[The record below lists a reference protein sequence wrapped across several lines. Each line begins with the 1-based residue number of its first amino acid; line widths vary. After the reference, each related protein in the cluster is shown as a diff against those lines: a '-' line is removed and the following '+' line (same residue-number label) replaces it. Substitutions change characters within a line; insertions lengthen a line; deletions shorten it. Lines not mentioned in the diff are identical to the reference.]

1 MSDNEIDRSNGTPGG
16 GSGRSLLLLIGRLLP
31 WAAVVFVFFAF
42 PDRLTLGANVFI
54 MALFALS
61 LDLALGHAGVV
72 SLGHAAFFGVG
83 AYGAAICA
91 IHFTTDPIL
100 GLVFAT
106 VVASLFGL
114 ATGMLILHTRGVT
127 LMMLTLAIAAMAAE
141 TANQA
146 HALTGGDDG
155 LQMPELAPLL
165 GYFRFDLWGRT
176 AYLYSAAILLA
187 WFLLSW
193 RIVRSP
199 FGRSINGVRQ
209 NVRRMRAIGTP
220 VWGRLVA
227 TYALSAG
234 MAGSAG
240 AVAAQSTGT
249 VGLNAMSLLAS
260 GTVLMVLALGGMRRL
275 YGALVGAVAYVVLQ
289 DFAAEMDPFRW
300 MFVIGVLMI
309 AVVLFLDDGLMG
321 VADIV
326 KRRLSGNVR

>member
-1 MSDNEIDRSNGTPGG
+1 MSDSQALRSCGAPAGPG
-16 GSGRSLLLLIGRLLP
+16 LVTIAGRLLP
-31 WAAVVFVFFAF
+31 WAAIVVVFFAL
-42 PDRLTLGANVFI
+42 PDRLTLGANVFT

-61 LDLALGHAGVV
+61 LDLALGYAGVI

-83 AYGAAICA
+83 AYAAAISA
-91 IHFTTDPIL
+91 IHLTPDPIL
-100 GLVFAT
+100 GRVFAT
-106 VVASLFGL
+106 IVAALFGL
-114 ATGMLILHTRGVT
+114 VTGMLILHTRGVT
-127 LMMLTLAIAAMAAE
+127 LMMLTLAIAALAAE

-146 HALTGGDDG
+146 HVVTGGDDG
-155 LQMPELAPLL
+155 LQMPELAPLA
-165 GYFRFDLWGRT
+165 GYFRFDLYGRT
-176 AYLYSAAILLA
+176 AYVYSAAVLLV

-199 FGRSINGVRQ
+199 FGRSISGVRQ

-240 AVAAQSTGT
+240 ALAAQSTGT

-260 GTVLMVLALGGMRRL
+260 GTVLMVLALGGMGRL
-275 YGALVGAVAYVVLQ
+275 YGAFLGALVYVVLQ

-300 MFVIGVLMI
+300 MFVIGALMI

-321 VADIV
+321 LADMV
-326 KRRLSGNVR
+326 KRRFSGGAR